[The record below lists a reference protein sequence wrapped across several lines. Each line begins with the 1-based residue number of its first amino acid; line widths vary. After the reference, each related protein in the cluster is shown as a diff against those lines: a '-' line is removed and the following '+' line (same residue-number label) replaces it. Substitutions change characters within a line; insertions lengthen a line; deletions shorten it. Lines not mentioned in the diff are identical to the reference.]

1 MRGKRIIASMAAL
14 LIVCYVSPGYSNSDA
29 GHCRNPEACYKCHTP
44 DSLEGVDLGCERG
57 SWSPTGPMIDGRMQP
72 GQTVLKDGRVL
83 LVGGAA
89 GPDLNI
95 LNTAEIFDPATRRF
109 TEVPATMSEAR
120 RSIYTIVT
128 MNDGRVLIAGGRNF
142 DNPNMPGAKVH
153 ASAEIFDPATNTFT
167 PTGSMNVARN
177 MFFAVLLDDGR
188 VLIAGGGDNSGGAG
202 SMAFDTAEIYD
213 PATGTFKLLESRMSV
228 PRQYHNIVK
237 LLDGTVLL
245 VGGSRGPGLKNGN
258 TKVDRFDPAT
268 ETFTYVGDT
277 HAPVGCN
284 ACASVLRDGRVIL
297 SGSYDDT
304 VSPAVTGNDAD
315 IYDPDTNSFTKIT
328 GPAHG
333 QTDILS
339 VRLLDGNVMSPI
351 GLNGKSQVSTAT
363 FLFRPDTNDFVFAD
377 SLAFQRTPAYP
388 LLLNDGRV
396 IIIGGYTIGKYATI
410 AEIFTPSVSSQ
421 ANGLQNVIEDVP
433 DAAFLFN
440 PKVLKRLLYT
450 WVQVVHS
457 LIEKEYYTMARFF
470 MATQVIPHI
479 DGCSGGALYNDWVK
493 DCDVQGNAYAPAKLL
508 IKTLD
513 EITGRLKPPVPAI
526 TADVVGTETPV
537 EVEFAGTATDQDG
550 GTISLYLWDFG
561 DGANSE
567 EQNPAHTYICPGDY
581 TVSLTVVDNDGLLG
595 QTSATVEVPY
605 MPGTTVSFSCE
616 LLPYYQTMC
625 NMCHQGES
633 APAELDLMSYEGVMR
648 GSINGP
654 VVIPGD
660 PDNSRIVQVT
670 SPPVNHPE
678 DVGAITFDEEIAGK
692 QRAWILEGALNN

>member
-1 MRGKRIIASMAAL
+1 MKEKLIVAATAVL
-14 LIVCYVSPGYSNSDA
+14 LIICCVTPGNSISGVGD
-29 GHCRNPEACYKCHTP
+29 CRNPEACYKCHTP

-89 GPDLNI
+89 GPDLKI

-128 MNDGRVLIAGGRNF
+128 MHDGRVLIAGGRNF
-142 DNPNMPGAKVH
+142 DNPNSPGAKVH
-153 ASAEIFDPATNTFT
+153 DSAEIFDPETNTFT

-188 VLIAGGGDNSGGAG
+188 VLIAGGGD
-202 SMAFDTAEIYD
+202 FDTAEMYD
-213 PATGTFKLLESRMSV
+213 PVTGTFKLLESKMSV

-237 LLDGTVLL
+237 LLDGTVLV

-258 TKVDRFDPAT
+258 TEVDRFDPVT

-277 HAPVGCN
+277 HAHIGCN

-297 SGSYDDT
+297 SGSYDDSI
-304 VSPAVTGNDAD
+304 SPASVSNDAD
-315 IYDPDTNSFTKIT
+315 LYDPETNSFTKIT

-339 VRLLDGNVMSPI
+339 VRLLDGKVMSPI

-410 AEIFTPSVSSQ
+410 AEIFTPSVISQ
-421 ANGLQNVIEDVP
+421 ANGLQNTIEDLP
-433 DAAFLFN
+433 DSAFLFN
-440 PKVLKRLLYT
+440 LKALKSFLAN
-450 WVQVVHS
+450 WVQLVNK
-457 LIEKEYYTMARFF
+457 LIEKEYYTMARFV

-479 DGCSGGALYNDWVK
+479 DGCSGGVPYNDWAI
-493 DCDVQGNAYAPAKLL
+493 DCDVQGNVYAPAQLL

-513 EITGRLKPPVPAI
+513 EITGRLKPPVPII
-526 TADVVGTETPV
+526 TTNVVSTDTPL
-537 EVEFAGTATDQDG
+537 EVEFNGSATDQD

-561 DGANSE
+561 DGETSE
-567 EQNPAHTYICPGDY
+567 EQNATHIFTCPGDY
-581 TVSLTVVDNDGLLG
+581 TVSLTAVDNDGLLA
-595 QTSATVEVPY
+595 QTSTNINAPY

-625 NMCHQGES
+625 NTCHQGQS
-633 APAELDLMSYEGVMR
+633 APAGLDLMSYEGLMN

-654 VVIPGD
+654 VVIPGY
-660 PDNSRIVQVT
+660 PDNSKIVQVT
-670 SPPVNHPE
+670 SPPINHPE
-678 DVGAITFDEEIAGK
+678 NVGAITFDEEIAGK
-692 QRAWILEGALNN
+692 QKAWILEGALNN

>member
-1 MRGKRIIASMAAL
+1 MKAKGIIASTAVL
-14 LIVCYVSPGYSNSDA
+14 LIICCVTPGNSISGA

-89 GPDLNI
+89 GPDLKI

-128 MNDGRVLIAGGRNF
+128 MHDGRVLIAGGRNF
-142 DNPNMPGAKVH
+142 DNPNTPGAKVH
-153 ASAEIFDPATNTFT
+153 DSAEIFDPQTNTFT

-188 VLIAGGGDNSGGAG
+188 VLIAGGGDSSGGAG

-213 PATGTFKLLESRMSV
+213 PATGTFKLLESKMSV

-237 LLDGTVLL
+237 LLDGTVLV

-258 TKVDRFDPAT
+258 TKVDRFDPVT

-277 HAPVGCN
+277 HAHIGCN

-304 VSPAVTGNDAD
+304 VSPAVTSNDAD

-339 VRLLDGNVMSPI
+339 VRLLDGKVMSPI

-421 ANGLQNVIEDVP
+421 ANGLQNTIEDLP
-433 DAAFLFN
+433 DSAFLFN
-440 PKVLKRLLYT
+440 LKALKSFLAN
-450 WVQVVHS
+450 WVQLVNK
-457 LIEKEYYTMARFF
+457 LIEKEYYTMARFV

-479 DGCSGGALYNDWVK
+479 DGCSGGVPYNDWAI
-493 DCDVQGNAYAPAKLL
+493 DCDVQGNVYAPAQLL

-513 EITGRLKPPVPAI
+513 EITGRLKPPVPII
-526 TADVVGTETPV
+526 TTNVVGTDTPL
-537 EVEFAGTATDQDG
+537 EVEFNGSATDQD

-561 DGANSE
+561 DGETSE
-567 EQNPAHTYICPGDY
+567 EQNATHTYICPGDY
-581 TVSLTVVDNDGLLG
+581 TVSLTVVDNDGLLA
-595 QTSATVEVPY
+595 QTSTNINAPY

-625 NMCHQGES
+625 NTCHQGQS
-633 APAELDLMSYEGVMR
+633 APAGLDLMSYEGLMN

-660 PDNSRIVQVT
+660 PDNSKIVEVT
-670 SPPVNHPE
+670 SPPINHPE
-678 DVGAITFDEEIAGK
+678 NVGAITFDEEIAGK
-692 QRAWILEGALNN
+692 QRTWILEGALNN

>member
-1 MRGKRIIASMAAL
+1 MKKKGIIASTAAL
-14 LIVCYVSPGYSNSDA
+14 LIVCYVTPGYSNTDA
-29 GHCRNPEACYKCHTP
+29 GHCKNPEACYKCHTP

-57 SWSPTGPMIDGRMQP
+57 AWTPTGPMIDGRMQP

-89 GPDLNI
+89 GPDLKI

-128 MNDGRVLIAGGRNF
+128 MHDGRVLIPGGRNF
-142 DNPNMPGAKVH
+142 DNPNTPGAKVH
-153 ASAEIFDPATNTFT
+153 ASAEIFDPETNTFT
-167 PTGSMNVARN
+167 LTGSMNVARN

-188 VLIAGGGDNSGGAG
+188 VLIAGGGDNSGSAG

-213 PATGTFKLLESRMSV
+213 PATGTFKLLESKMSV

-258 TKVDRFDPAT
+258 TKVDRFDPVT

-277 HAPVGCN
+277 HAQIGCN
-284 ACASVLRDGRVIL
+284 ACASVLGDGRVIL

-304 VSPAVTGNDAD
+304 VSPAVTSNDAD

-351 GLNGKSQVSTAT
+351 GLNSKSQVSTAT

-377 SLAFQRTPAYP
+377 SLTFQRTPAYP

-396 IIIGGYTIGKYATI
+396 IILGGYTIGKYATI

-421 ANGLQNVIEDVP
+421 ANGLQNVIEDLP
-433 DAAFLFN
+433 DSAFLFD
-440 PKVLKRLLYT
+440 LKILKSFLSN
-450 WVQVVHS
+450 WVQLVNK
-457 LIEKEYYTMARFF
+457 LIEKEYYTMARFI
-470 MATQVIPHI
+470 MASLVIPHI
-479 DGCSGGALYNDWVK
+479 DGCSGDVPDNDWVI
-493 DCDVQGNAYAPAKLL
+493 DCDVQGNVYAPANLL

-513 EITGRLKPPVPAI
+513 EITGRLKPPVPLI
-526 TADVVGTETPV
+526 TTNVIGTDTPL
-537 EVEFAGTATDQDG
+537 EVEFNGSATDQD

-561 DGANSE
+561 DGETSE
-567 EQNPAHTYICPGDY
+567 EQNSTHTYICPGDY

-595 QTSATVEVPY
+595 QTSTTINVPY

-625 NMCHQGES
+625 NTCHQGQS
-633 APAELDLMSYEGVMR
+633 PPAELDLMSYEGLMK

-660 PDNSRIVQVT
+660 PDNSKIVEVT
-670 SPPVNHPE
+670 SPPINHPE
-678 DVGAITFDEEIAGK
+678 NVGAIFFDEEIAGK
-692 QRAWILEGALNN
+692 QRAWILEGALKN

>member
-1 MRGKRIIASMAAL
+1 MKAKGIIASTTLL
-14 LIVCYVSPGYSNSDA
+14 LIIYCVPPGNAISATDQ
-29 GHCRNPEACYKCHTP
+29 CRNPEACYKCHTP
-44 DSLEGVDLGCERG
+44 DSLGGVDLGCERG

-83 LVGGAA
+83 IVGGAA
-89 GPDLNI
+89 GPDLKI

-128 MNDGRVLIAGGRNF
+128 MHDGRVLIAGGRNF
-142 DNPNMPGAKVH
+142 DNPNTPGAKVH
-153 ASAEIFDPATNTFT
+153 ASAEIFDPETNTFT

-188 VLIAGGGDNSGGAG
+188 VLIAGGGDSSGGAG

-213 PATGTFKLLESRMSV
+213 PATGTFKLLESKMSV
-228 PRQYHNIVK
+228 PRQYHNMVK
-237 LLDGTVLL
+237 LLDGTVLV
-245 VGGSRGPGLKNGN
+245 VGGSQGPGLKNGN

-277 HAPVGCN
+277 HARIGCN

-297 SGSYDDT
+297 SGSYDAS

-315 IYDPDTNSFTKIT
+315 IYNPDTNSFTKIT

-339 VRLLDGNVMSPI
+339 VRLLDGKVMSPI

-377 SLAFQRTPAYP
+377 SLSFQRTPAYP

-396 IIIGGYTIGKYATI
+396 IILGGYTIGKYATI

-421 ANGLQNVIEDVP
+421 ANGLQNTIEDLP
-433 DAAFLFN
+433 DSAFLFN
-440 PKVLKRLLYT
+440 LKALKSFLSN
-450 WVQVVHS
+450 WVQLVNR
-457 LIEKEYYTMARFF
+457 LIEKGYYTMARFVI
-470 MATQVIPHI
+470 ATQVIPHI
-479 DGCSGGALYNDWVK
+479 DGCSGGAPYNDWVK
-493 DCDVQGNAYAPAKLL
+493 DCDEQGSVYAPANLL

-513 EITGRLKPPVPAI
+513 EITGVLKPPVPII
-526 TADVVGTETPV
+526 TVDIVSIDISL
-537 EVEFAGTATDQDG
+537 EVAFTGSAVDHD

-561 DGANSE
+561 DGETSE
-567 EQNPAHTYICPGDY
+567 EQNPTHTYICPGDY
-581 TVSLTVVDNDGLLG
+581 TVSLTVVDNDGLLA
-595 QTSATVEVPY
+595 QTNTTINAPY
-605 MPGTTVSFSCE
+605 KPGTTVSFSCE

-633 APAELDLMSYEGVMR
+633 APAGLDLMSYEGLMN

-654 VVIPGD
+654 VVIPGE
-660 PDNSRIVQVT
+660 PDNSTIVEVT
-670 SPPVNHPE
+670 GPPINHPE

-692 QRAWILEGALNN
+692 QRVWILEGALNN